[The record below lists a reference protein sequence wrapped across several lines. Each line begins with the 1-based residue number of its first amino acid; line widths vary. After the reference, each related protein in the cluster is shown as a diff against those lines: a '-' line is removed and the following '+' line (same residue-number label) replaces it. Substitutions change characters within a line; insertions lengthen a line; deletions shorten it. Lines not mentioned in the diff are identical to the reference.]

1 MTKFADIRKY
11 TKPPCYHANISLDY
25 LEPHIQ
31 NYIKEF
37 NCQLDPD
44 FQRGHVWSEDKQ
56 IAYVEFLIRGGQS
69 AKDIYFN
76 MPYWMRWRKTDFFL
90 NKDACM
96 VLVDGKQRIE
106 SIRKFTRNEIPV
118 FGYTLNEYED
128 AFAISNIHLDFYVN
142 NLITRKEVL
151 QWYLDLNTGGVV
163 HTTKEIEKVK
173 KLLEKENNDNR
184 K

>member
-1 MTKFADIRKY
+1 MPKFSDIRKY
-11 TKPPCYHANISLDY
+11 TKPPCYHVNVALDSL
-25 LEPHIQ
+25 EHHIQ

-37 NCQLDPD
+37 SCQLDPD

-76 MPYWMRWRKTDFFL
+76 MPYWMRWAKIDFFS
-90 NKDACM
+90 NKDNCM

-106 SIRKFTRNEIPV
+106 AIRKFYRNELPV
-118 FGYTLNEYED
+118 FGHMLEEYED
-128 AFAISNIHLDFYVN
+128 SNMIRTVMLDFYVN

-173 KLLEKENNDNR
+173 KLLEKETN
-184 K
+184 